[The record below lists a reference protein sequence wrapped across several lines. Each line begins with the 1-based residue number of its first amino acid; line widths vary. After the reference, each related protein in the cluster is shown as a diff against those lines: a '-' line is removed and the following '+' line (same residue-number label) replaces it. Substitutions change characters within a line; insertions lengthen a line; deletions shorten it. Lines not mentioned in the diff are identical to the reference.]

1 MKGYIFDF
9 GGTIDTN
16 GCHWGKFIWHAYE
29 RSSVPVNWGQFREA
43 YIHAERMLGKNPIIQ
58 PTDTF
63 FHTLDVKLRL
73 EMEWLVSQGYWYCSP
88 LEIERLHAAV
98 LNDLYG
104 RVSELVARGREML
117 LKLKPQYPL
126 VLCSNF
132 YGNLNAVLKEFQLD
146 NIFQDVVESAA
157 VGIRKPDAAIYELA
171 LKSLGGKEAAADI
184 VVVGDSLK
192 NDIRPAHL
200 LGCQTVWLKGEPWDS
215 ETAEEIPQHPAEA
228 DRVITDITELIND

>member
-29 RSSVPVNWGQFREA
+29 RSCVPVNWGQFREA

-98 LNDLYG
+98 
-104 RVSELVARGREML
+104 RTCE
-117 LKLKPQYPL
+117 
-126 VLCSNF
+126 
-132 YGNLNAVLKEFQLD
+132 
-146 NIFQDVVESAA
+146 
-157 VGIRKPDAAIYELA
+157 
-171 LKSLGGKEAAADI
+171 
-184 VVVGDSLK
+184 
-192 NDIRPAHL
+192 
-200 LGCQTVWLKGEPWDS
+200 
-215 ETAEEIPQHPAEA
+215 
-228 DRVITDITELIND
+228 